1 MEVFEQKFEVP
12 DTAADAPKPSQG
24 LKPIVSVDKY
34 DEILD
39 KMENPNVP
47 VHTISRLISIEIAK
61 ATRDMALSLNGDPT
75 LAWKS
80 KAYSEHI
87 KALRELSKQL
97 TETDLLS
104 KKDVLNMD
112 GKKFIWMLA
121 QITGIWKQALKE
133 SGCEASMLENTL
145 KHFRDLF
152 VMNESR
158 LRKEVEQVDS
168 STEVEE

>member
-1 MEVFEQKFEVP
+1 MVN
-12 DTAADAPKPSQG
+12 
-24 LKPIVSVDKY
+24 VDKY
-34 DEILD
+34 DELLEL
-39 KMENPNVP
+39 MENPNIP
-47 VHTISRLISIEIAK
+47 LHRISRLLSIEMAK
-61 ATRDMALSLNGDPT
+61 VTRDMAMALNGDPT

-80 KAYSEHI
+80 KAYAEHI

-97 TETDLLS
+97 SDTEMLS

-112 GKKFIWMLA
+112 GKKFVWMLG

-168 STEVEE
+168 RTEVEE